1 MATWHQ
7 KGSSSARKGLGA
19 MIILDTNIF
28 IYLAK
33 GVLSSELVADNDIAH
48 ASITKIE
55 ALGYSRIPANE
66 LLLLDALFNESYG
79 LPLTDAI
86 VELAIKLR
94 QLKQMSLGD
103 SIVAATA
110 IENNSTLWTA
120 NTDDFGHIEDL
131 HLYNPLLQSNAP

>member
-110 IENNSTLWTA
+110 IDNNLTLWTA
-120 NTDDFGHIEDL
+120 NTDDFSHIEDL
-131 HLYNPLLQSNAP
+131 HLSNPLPISNG

>member
-33 GVLSSELVADNDIAH
+33 GILSSELVANKDIAH

-110 IENNSTLWTA
+110 IDNNLTLWTA
-120 NTDDFGHIEDL
+120 NTDDFSHIEDL
-131 HLYNPLLQSNAP
+131 HLSNPLPISNG